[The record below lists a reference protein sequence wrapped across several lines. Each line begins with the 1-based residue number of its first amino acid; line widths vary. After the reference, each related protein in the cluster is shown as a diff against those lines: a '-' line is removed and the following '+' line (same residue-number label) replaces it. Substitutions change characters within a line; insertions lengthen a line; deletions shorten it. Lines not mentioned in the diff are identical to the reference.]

1 MKRERSSIMI
11 VVGVVGVVGVVAGA
25 IVHDDHSNYGD
36 SYSKYGDA
44 SLKNEI
50 QAKSAKIEQYEKD
63 LQRVK
68 QVRTENFD
76 ECVREIKAEN
86 GGLLPSDFNSRREY
100 YKENSESF
108 KSAVKRR
115 MQEKLESEISR
126 EQQELKD
133 IDALLN
139 QINKSILTKK

>member
-1 MKRERSSIMI
+1 MF
-11 VVGVVGVVGVVAGA
+11 VAALGVVGVVAA
-25 IVHDDHSNYGD
+25 AAAHSDPSRYSDYGD
-36 SYSKYGDA
+36 YSKYGDA

-76 ECVREIKAEN
+76 DCVREIKAEN

-100 YKENSESF
+100 YKENSEAF

>member
-1 MKRERSSIMI
+1 MF
-11 VVGVVGVVGVVAGA
+11 VAALGVVGVVAA
-25 IVHDDHSNYGD
+25 AAAHRDHSRYSDYGD
-36 SYSKYGDA
+36 YSKYGDA

-76 ECVREIKAEN
+76 DCVREIKAEN

-100 YKENSESF
+100 YKENSEAF

>member
-1 MKRERSSIMI
+1 MF
-11 VVGVVGVVGVVAGA
+11 VAALGVVGVVAA
-25 IVHDDHSNYGD
+25 AAAHSDHSRYSDYGD
-36 SYSKYGDA
+36 YSKYGDA

-76 ECVREIKAEN
+76 DCVREIKAEN

-100 YKENSESF
+100 YKENSEAF

-115 MQEKLESEISR
+115 MQEKRESEISR

>member
-1 MKRERSSIMI
+1 MF
-11 VVGVVGVVGVVAGA
+11 VAALGVVGVVAA
-25 IVHDDHSNYGD
+25 AAAHSDHSRYSDYGD
-36 SYSKYGDA
+36 YSKYGDA

-76 ECVREIKAEN
+76 DCVREIKAEN

-100 YKENSESF
+100 YKENSDAF

>member
-1 MKRERSSIMI
+1 MF
-11 VVGVVGVVGVVAGA
+11 VAALGVVGVVAA
-25 IVHDDHSNYGD
+25 AAAHRDHSRYRDYGD
-36 SYSKYGDA
+36 YSKYGDA

-76 ECVREIKAEN
+76 DCVREIKAEN

-100 YKENSESF
+100 YKENSEAF

>member
-1 MKRERSSIMI
+1 MF
-11 VVGVVGVVGVVAGA
+11 VAALGVVGVVAA
-25 IVHDDHSNYGD
+25 AAAHSDHSRYSDYGD
-36 SYSKYGDA
+36 YSKYGDA

-50 QAKSAKIEQYEKD
+50 QAKSAKIVQYEKD

-76 ECVREIKAEN
+76 DCVREIKAEN

-100 YKENSESF
+100 YKENSEAF

>member
-1 MKRERSSIMI
+1 MFVAAVGGGAVI
-11 VVGVVGVVGVVAGA
+11 VGV
-25 IVHDDHSNYGD
+25 IVHENHSNYGD
-36 SYSKYGDA
+36 YGDYSKYGDA

-50 QAKSAKIEQYEKD
+50 QVKSAKIEQYEKD

-68 QVRTENFD
+68 QVRSENFD
-76 ECVREIKAEN
+76 DCVREIKAEN

-100 YKENSESF
+100 YKEHSEAF

-115 MQEKLESEISR
+115 IQEKLESEISR

>member
-1 MKRERSSIMI
+1 MF
-11 VVGVVGVVGVVAGA
+11 VAALGVVGVVAA
-25 IVHDDHSNYGD
+25 AAAHSDHSRYSDYGD
-36 SYSKYGDA
+36 YSKYGDA

-76 ECVREIKAEN
+76 DCVREIKAEN

-100 YKENSESF
+100 YKENSEAF